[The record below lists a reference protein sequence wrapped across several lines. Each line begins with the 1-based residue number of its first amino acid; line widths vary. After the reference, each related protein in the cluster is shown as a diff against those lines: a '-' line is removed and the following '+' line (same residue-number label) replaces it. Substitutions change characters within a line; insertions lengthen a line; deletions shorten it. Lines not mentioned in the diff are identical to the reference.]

1 MVKKKLPEVCTVIEF
16 DRLSKN
22 HFAEAYLQLVPT
34 SKRLIRN
41 AIKNKSEVNP
51 TLQEQKQLYHSSDY
65 KIINMGNIPTEMSI
79 FSIPGAVV
87 LTQPASDDTYVS
99 YEISMQKRKDK

>member
-41 AIKNKSEVNP
+41 AIKNKPEVHP
-51 TLQEQKQLYHSSDY
+51 TLQEQKQLYRLSDY
-65 KIINMGNIPTEMSI
+65 NTINMVNIYTEKSI
-79 FSIPGAVV
+79 FSILPAVV
-87 LTQPASDDTYVS
+87 LTQPASDDTYAS